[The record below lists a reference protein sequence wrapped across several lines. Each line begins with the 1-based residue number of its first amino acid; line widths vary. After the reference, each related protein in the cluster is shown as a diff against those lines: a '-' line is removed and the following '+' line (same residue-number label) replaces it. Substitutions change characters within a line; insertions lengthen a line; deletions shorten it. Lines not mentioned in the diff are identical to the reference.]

1 MPAPPLPMSHAQ
13 TVLVLILMQQTL
25 VAAAWMGA
33 AWGLRVS
40 SGAAL
45 HWAAASAL
53 VGVALGLYALVGVAP
68 DAWTHGLGNALVPA
82 CFVLL
87 RRGLQRFMRRPYTDV
102 EHGVVAAGS
111 ALFIAVGW
119 QMGAP
124 EPLPVLVA
132 SAAPAWCLARMAM
145 ESHGPAQDEF
155 GPLPAR
161 VFTAVMGGLALIF
174 ASRLVAGFFVPE
186 LAARPVGVDTPMN
199 TVLVMA
205 FMVIGLALQ
214 MVLGLMVVLRLAQ
227 RLAHLSRHDTLTGL
241 PNRRVMQDAINR
253 ARDHHARRSTAFAVL
268 AVDVDH
274 FKCINDSHGHA
285 AGDLALV
292 QLARVLRESLRSD
305 DCIARMGGEEFCVLL
320 DACEPAEALGRAE
333 RLRHAVAA
341 TPLHMAGGT
350 THTMTVSVGLATCPA
365 GAGTPETAALLHR
378 ADEALYA
385 AKRAGRNQVVVAAA

>member
-1 MPAPPLPMSHAQ
+1 MSHAQ

-25 VAAAWMGA
+25 VAAAWLGA

-40 SGAAL
+40 GTAAL

-87 RRGLQRFMRRPYTDV
+87 RRGLQRFLRRPYSDI
-102 EHGVVAAGS
+102 EHLVVAGGS
-111 ALFIAVGW
+111 ALLIAVGW
-119 QMGAP
+119 QLDAP
-124 EPLPVLVA
+124 ESLPILVA

-145 ESHGPAQDEF
+145 ESHGPAAEEF
-155 GPLPAR
+155 GPAPAR
-161 VFTAVMGGLALIF
+161 AFTAVMGGLALIF
-174 ASRLVAGFFVPE
+174 ASRLVGGFFVPE
-186 LAARPVGVDTPMN
+186 LAARPVGVDTPLN

-214 MVLGLMVVLRLAQ
+214 MALGLMVVLRLAQ

-241 PNRRVMQDAINR
+241 PNRRVMQDAVAR
-253 ARDHHARRSTAFAVL
+253 ARAHHARRGTPFAVL

-274 FKCINDSHGHA
+274 FKRINDSHGHA
-285 AGDLALV
+285 AGDQALV
-292 QLARVLRESLRSD
+292 HLARVLRESLRSD

-320 DACEPAEALGRAE
+320 GNCHPAEALGRAE
-333 RLRHAVAA
+333 RLRNAVAA
-341 TPLHMAGGT
+341 APVLVPGGT
-350 THTMTVSVGLATCPA
+350 THTMTVSVGLADCPA
-365 GAGTPETAALLHR
+365 TAGTPETSALLHR

-385 AKRAGRNQVVVAAA
+385 AKRSGRNRVVVAPA